1 MTATERDL
9 MCDWTAIWGMSF
21 NISKCKIM
29 HVGKNNPCYE
39 YTMRGVKLRGTEEE
53 GDIGVVITK
62 NLKPSEQCSKAAGRA
77 TSVLNQLKRNFHY
90 RLNCVSITSN
100 HT

>member
-1 MTATERDL
+1 MTATER
-9 MCDWTAIWGMSF
+9 TNGGRSF
-21 NISKCKIM
+21 NISRCKIM
-29 HVGKNNPCYE
+29 HVGKNNPRYE
-39 YTMRGVKLRGTEEE
+39 YTMRGVKLRVTEEE
-53 GDIGVVITK
+53 RDIGVVITK

>member
-1 MTATERDL
+1 
-9 MCDWTAIWGMSF
+9 MST
-21 NISKCKIM
+21 
-29 HVGKNNPCYE
+29 P
-39 YTMRGVKLRGTEEE
+39 MRGVKLRVTEEE
-53 GDIGVVITK
+53 RDIGVVITK